1 MGYNL
6 NFHPPRVKGLRL
18 PNGNF
23 QISFTNVPGLG
34 FAVLASTNIALSVT
48 NWTVL
53 GTPTEGPVGQY
64 QFTDATA
71 PANQKRF
78 YRVSL
83 P

>member
-18 PNGNF
+18 ANGNF